1 MKRPLTLIAAMA
13 RNRVIGLDNRMPW
26 LEPVD
31 LKHFQKKTMGHT
43 LIMGRRTAES
53 LVRPL
58 SGRRCL
64 VLSTT
69 RRAIPGF
76 ETVPTWEAALEAAYA
91 TDAEPMVIGG
101 AQVYALAMPWATSI
115 DLTVLDRDVDGDT
128 CFPVIP
134 DGFQKESEKK
144 GPNMVFQRWVL
155 LTESVS
161 PVTSI
166 VSSTGAL

>member
-31 LKHFQKKTMGHT
+31 LKHFQRKTMGHT

-69 RRAIPGF
+69 RRGMPGF
-76 ETVPTWEAALEAAYA
+76 ETHATWEGILSAAYA
-91 TDAEPMVIGG
+91 TDPEPMVIGG
-101 AQVYALAMPWATSI
+101 ARVYALAMPWATGI
-115 DLTVLDRDVDGDT
+115 ELTVLDREVDGDT
-128 CFPVIP
+128 RFPEIP
-134 DGFQKESEKK
+134 DGFQKDSEKK
-144 GPNMVFQRWVL
+144 GPNMVFQRWTL
-155 LTESVS
+155 LTDSGS
-161 PVTSI
+161 PVTS
-166 VSSTGAL
+166 VESRTGTL